1 MSEENEMK
9 KERKQQLAEGVI
21 LIASIGAIIVC
32 CGVVGML
39 IAGIGTIVAWY
50 GVDGVLID
58 MKTSLAW
65 LSLYFSI
72 AGIGLIVIGAL
83 IAVSGWAD

>member
-1 MSEENEMK
+1 MNEENKMK
-9 KERKQQLAEGVI
+9 KERKQQFAEGVI
-21 LIASIGAIIVC
+21 LIASIGVIVAC
-32 CGVVGML
+32 CGVVGMA

-50 GVDGVLID
+50 GVTGVLID
-58 MKTSLAW
+58 MASLAW